1 MARYL
6 SFLICCLALLPQLLF
21 SQQSAD
27 VVTSVSQERIYLQ
40 TDKPN
45 MMAVKQLGYSLP
57 MEFHSPQYTGESI
70 DTHTDVRTT
79 LYWNPSVKTGADGNA
94 SVTFF
99 ASDTSRRYLVTIEGV
114 SDDDT
119 IVHQQQVIE

>member
-40 TDKPN
+40 TDKPYY
-45 MMAVKQLGYSLP
+45 AAG
-57 MEFHSPQYTGESI
+57 
-70 DTHTDVRTT
+70 DTVCPYIIPY
-79 LYWNPSVKTGADGNA
+79 LL
-94 SVTFF
+94 FF
-99 ASDTSRRYLVTIEGV
+99 FINSFCYFSDYL
-114 SDDDT
+114 
-119 IVHQQQVIE
+119 

>member
-21 SQQSAD
+21 SQQSAA

-40 TDKPN
+40 TDKP
-45 MMAVKQLGYSLP
+45 Y
-57 MEFHSPQYTGESI
+57 YTAG
-70 DTHTDVRTT
+70 DTVWFRAHLVDAETYEPVSRSRFVYIELHDQD
-79 LYWNPSVKTGADGNA
+79 ADGNA